1 MPDTP
6 HRPRRRFGQNFL
18 VNTGAIDTIVRIFRP
33 RPDDLVLEIGP
44 GRGALTRRLAGRVA
58 RLVAVEID
66 PELAAPLRTDL
77 AREIASGALEILT
90 ADVLMLDLPATF
102 HAMGAEPA
110 RRVRVIAN
118 LPYNIAAAVILRLLA
133 LPERVADLLLMV
145 QREVAARILAP
156 PGGKTYG
163 ALSVLCRTRAR
174 VESVL
179 RLRPGSFR
187 PVPKVDSEVLRFTP
201 VEGALPAADAALLE
215 EVLRAAFGQRRKTL
229 LNNLARLSGLDA
241 EGAGRLIR
249 AAGLEPGMRA
259 EQVPVAGFLALAR
272 ARRTIIRP

>member
-1 MPDTP
+1 M

-18 VNTGAIDTIVRIFRP
+18 VNPGAIDTIVRIFRP

-66 PELAAPLRTDL
+66 PDLAGPLRADL
-77 AREIASGALEILT
+77 AGEIASGALEVLT
-90 ADVLMLDLPATF
+90 ADALMLDLPATF
-102 HAMGAEPA
+102 HAMGPGPG

-133 LPERVADLLLMV
+133 LPDLVSDLLLMV

-187 PVPKVDSEVLRFTP
+187 PVPKVDSEVLRFTLDAP
-201 VEGALPAADAALLE
+201 PAADAALLE

-229 LNNLARLSGLDA
+229 LNNLARLPGLDA

-249 AAGLEPGMRA
+249 AAGLEPGMRP

>member
-1 MPDTP
+1 M

-18 VNTGAIDTIVRIFRP
+18 VNPGAIDTIVRIFHP
-33 RPDDLVLEIGP
+33 RPEDLVLEVGP

-66 PELAAPLRTDL
+66 PGLAGPLRADL
-77 AREIASGALEILT
+77 APEVASGALEVLT
-90 ADVLMLDLPATF
+90 ADALMLDLPATF
-102 HAMGAEPA
+102 HAMGAGPG

-133 LPERVADLLLMV
+133 LPELVADLLLMV

-187 PVPKVDSEVLRFTP
+187 PVPKVDSEVLRFTLGGDAP
-201 VEGALPAADAALLE
+201 PAAEVALLE

-229 LNNLARLSGLDA
+229 LNNLARLPGLDA
-241 EGAGRLIR
+241 EGAGGLIR
-249 AAGLEPGMRA
+249 AAGLEPGMRP